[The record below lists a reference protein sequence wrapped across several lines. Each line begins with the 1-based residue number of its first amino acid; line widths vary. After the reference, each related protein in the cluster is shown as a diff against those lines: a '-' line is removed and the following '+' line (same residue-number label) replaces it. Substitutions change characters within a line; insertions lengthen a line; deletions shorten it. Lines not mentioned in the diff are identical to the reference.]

1 MLDKCCDK
9 CLYETTFTQLIE
21 YWDTINLWAVRIHV
35 YPNEKYSHHIYQMF
49 MHSIKMIKHVW
60 YEHRNQT
67 GNKLSPI
74 YYENFLT
81 FLGTGGQCTPVPQ
94 LLLKSLLTN
103 AAFPCVFTLLH
114 EPHFWTRS
122 MTIFVIPCQKNLRLN
137 RKNCS
142 ISFLVT

>member
-1 MLDKCCDK
+1 
-9 CLYETTFTQLIE
+9 
-21 YWDTINLWAVRIHV
+21 
-35 YPNEKYSHHIYQMF
+35 
-49 MHSIKMIKHVW
+49 MHSIKVVKHVW

-103 AAFPCVFTLLH
+103 AAFPCVFILLH
-114 EPHFWTRS
+114 EPHF
-122 MTIFVIPCQKNLRLN
+122 
-137 RKNCS
+137 
-142 ISFLVT
+142 